1 MWIISSSENN
11 QNVSEID
18 KILQQNVG
26 KDLFIR
32 LKNHIT
38 VNGKLKNFDQH
49 LNLILKDGNITSD
62 EGDEKFQE
70 TLLRGSNIVMIA
82 I

>member
-1 MWIISSSENN
+1 MLIITRNENI
-11 QNVSEID
+11 QNISEID
-18 KILQQNVG
+18 KILQENVG

-38 VNGKLKNFDQH
+38 VHGKLKNFDQH
-49 LNLILKDGNITSD
+49 LNLILKDGNITSE
-62 EGDEKFQE
+62 EGNEKFQE

>member
-1 MWIISSSENN
+1 VWIISSSENS

-32 LKNHIT
+32 LKNHTT
-38 VNGKLKNFDQH
+38 VHGKLKNFDQH
-49 LNLILKDGNITSD
+49 LNLILKEGNITSD

>member
-1 MWIISSSENN
+1 MWIISSSENS

-38 VNGKLKNFDQH
+38 VHGKLKNFDQH
-49 LNLILKDGNITSD
+49 LNLILKDGNIKSD